1 MSFDLII
8 KNGTVILENEA
19 RVVDIAVKGG
29 KIAAIGQD
37 LGDAKEVMDA
47 SGLVVSP
54 GMVDA
59 HTHISE
65 PGRSHWEGYETGT
78 RAAAKGGITTMIE
91 MPLNQL
97 PATVDRASIELKFD
111 AAKGKLTIDAAQL
124 GGLVSYNIDRLH
136 ELDEVGVVG
145 FKCFVATCGDRGI
158 DNDFR
163 DVNDWQFF
171 KGAQKL
177 GELGQPVLVHCENAL
192 ICDALGEEAKR
203 EGRVTAHDYVAS
215 RPVFTE
221 VEAIRR
227 VLYLAKVAGC
237 RLHVCHISSPEGV
250 EEVTRARQEGQ
261 DVTCESCPH
270 YFVLDT
276 DQFEEI
282 GTLAKCSPPIR
293 DLENQKGM
301 WEKLFNGEIDCLVS
315 DHSPCPPE
323 MKAGNIMEAWGG
335 IAGLQNCMD
344 VMFDEAVQ
352 KRGMSLPMFGKLM
365 ATNAAD
371 IFGLQQKGR
380 IAPGKDA
387 DFVFIQPNSS
397 YVLTNDDLEYR
408 HKVSPYVGRTIGAR
422 ITKTILRGDVI
433 YDIEQGFLLRRK
445 VNLSLN
451 ISSNLAPA
459 MPVLAAGILRLRCV
473 YVQFCSEPRK
483 PVIRI
488 SVVFL
493 YFCNTV
499 VVPPT
504 LLSAFQLPQ
513 SSLLTLTQYAF
524 LATALACFAQAF
536 CGHRRAIME
545 GPGGLWWGTILT
557 ITLGEAS
564 RGTPINDIATS
575 LAVGIALSGVLTV
588 LIGFSGLGHRL
599 ARLFTPSVMVLF
611 MLMLGAQLTTIF
623 FKGMLGLPFGIA
635 DPNFKIQLPPF
646 ALSVAVMC
654 LVLGMIIFL
663 PQRFARYGLLVGT
676 ITGWLLWYFCFPS
689 SHSLSGELHWQWFPL
704 GSGGALSPGIILTAV
719 ITGLVNISNT
729 YGAIRGTDVFIRS
742 RARGIRVIVVALW
755 RPDL

>member
-192 ICDALGEEAKR
+192 ICDELGEEAKR

-237 RLHVCHISSPEGV
+237 RLHVCHVSSPEGV

-323 MKAGNIMEAWGG
+323 MKAGNIMKAWGG
-335 IAGLQNCMD
+335 IAGLQSCMD

-473 YVQFCSEPRK
+473 YVQFCSQPRK

-575 LAVGIALSGVLTV
+575 LAVGIALSGVLTM

-654 LVLGMIIFL
+654 LVLAMIIFL

-742 RARGIRVIVVALW
+742 RAQGIRVIVVALW